1 MALFGLNFESVE
13 RYLESY
19 GRYIIRQAESE
30 LAVRSN
36 TGSLAKSLDFTI
48 FEIDGGYEIRWTAAS
63 YGEYIDKGVSGAIG
77 KRYYYAID
85 GKRKRSPYSFVDKG
99 PPIPILVDWI
109 RSKGIQGRKP
119 KGAKDSKGGQ
129 FITRKSLAF
138 LMSRKI
144 KNYGL
149 KSISFYSKPIS
160 YSFKVFQQKLAESFA
175 EDVEV
180 ILSQKL

>member
-1 MALFGLNFESVE
+1 MAIFGLNFESVE

-19 GRYIIRQAESE
+19 GKYIIRQAQSE

-36 TGSLAKSLDFTI
+36 TGTLAKSLDFTI
-48 FEIDGGYEIRWTAAS
+48 YKTKEGYEIQWTAAS

-77 KRYYYAID
+77 KRYYYAMD
-85 GKRKRSPYSFVDKG
+85 GKRKRSPYRFVDKG
-99 PPIPILVDWI
+99 PPIPILEDWI

-119 KGAKDSKGGQ
+119 KGAKGGTGGQ
-129 FITRKSLAF
+129 FISRKSLAF

-149 KSISFYSKPIS
+149 KSVSFYSKPIS
-160 YSFKVFQQKLAESFA
+160 YSYKIFIDRLAKAFA

-180 ILSQKL
+180 SLRQKI

>member
-30 LAVRSN
+30 IAVRSN
-36 TGSLAKSLDFTI
+36 TGSL
-48 FEIDGGYEIRWTAAS
+48 
-63 YGEYIDKGVSGAIG
+63 DKGVSGAIG
-77 KRYYYAID
+77 KRYYYAVD

-129 FITRKSLAF
+129 FISRKSLAF